1 MVGDHKL
8 GVAEQVKIDLEIEFE
23 NSEDV
28 EIIMRSL
35 EVEVLNAPSTRSS
48 IKIHQ
53 VDKRILRLKIESKDT
68 PSIRAS
74 LNSCLRWIILSYE
87 ILKLKK
93 NEINV

>member
-1 MVGDHKL
+1 MIGDHKL
-8 GVAEQVKIDLEIEFE
+8 GFAEQVEIDLEIEFE

-35 EVEVLNAPSTRSS
+35 EVEILIAPSPRSS

-53 VDKRILRLKIESKDT
+53 IGKRILRLKIESKDT
-68 PSIRAS
+68 SSIRAS
-74 LNSCLRWIILSYE
+74 LNSYLRWIMLSYE

>member
-1 MVGDHKL
+1 L
-8 GVAEQVKIDLEIEFE
+8 GFAEQVEIDLEIEFE

-35 EVEVLNAPSTRSS
+35 EVEILIAPSPRSS

-53 VDKRILRLKIESKDT
+53 IGKRILRLKIESKDT

-74 LNSCLRWIILSYE
+74 LNSYLRWIILSYD
-87 ILKLKK
+87 ILRLK
-93 NEINV
+93 NNQI